1 MAESAKSSNSK
12 VGLWIVGTGAVLI
25 VLLIV
30 FMAVSRRT
38 TVDTEAYD
46 AISAEWIN
54 GNELGDPDAPVVL
67 DAWEDF
73 LCPHCGEFN
82 KASKDR
88 LVEDFVQTGQVR
100 FVYHFF
106 PLQMFA
112 PNSFASARAG
122 QCVMELSDQFWVY
135 HDTMFFGERS
145 ANRFAMESLTELASS
160 LGIRESDFVECM
172 GAVST
177 QQAIDRSIQAGIEA
191 GVQATPTL
199 FINGVQYEGASTNY
213 DALKTA
219 LNNALQS

>member
-1 MAESAKSSNSK
+1 MK
-12 VGLWIVGTGAVLI
+12 VGLWIVGTGAVLV

-30 FMAVSRRT
+30 FMVVSERT
-38 TVDTEAYD
+38 QVEVEAYD
-46 AISAEWIN
+46 AIPAAWIN
-54 GNELGDPDAPVVL
+54 GNALGDPEAPVVL

-82 KASKDR
+82 RASKDK
-88 LVEDFVQTGQVR
+88 LVEDFVLTGQVK

-112 PNSFASARAG
+112 PESFAAARAG
-122 QCVMELSDQFWVY
+122 QCVIELSDKFWVY
-135 HDTMFFGERS
+135 HDTMFFGERG
-145 ANRFAMESLTELASS
+145 ADRFAIEALTELATS
-160 LGIRESDFVECM
+160 LGIRESAFVECM
-172 GAVST
+172 GSAAT
-177 QQAIDRSIQAGIEA
+177 QQAITRSIESGMDA

-199 FINGVQYEGASTNY
+199 LINGVKYEGRATDY